1 MITFYVSTVMIDV
14 WFLGVY
20 NEKDDI
26 FSKNM
31 GLVCLIKV
39 TGSVRKI
46 CMILL
51 VYSKYDAFL

>member
-1 MITFYVSTVMIDV
+1 MIDV

-31 GLVCLIKV
+31 GLVYLIKV
-39 TGSVRKI
+39 TGSFRKI

-51 VYSKYDAFL
+51 VYSKI